1 MNASTST
8 ITDQAGTVF
17 QLSVNVTST
26 DVFLFPFKQSRSDD
40 GSGSLEQG
48 LDSSPAYTEDAQRDP
63 GSSSTSVLSTGS
75 VSNKDYACLYAYCEI
90 QVLSAKNAAS
100 SSSSS
105 SPARVANTL
114 KSLSLSL
121 IGKEQITFPKGG
133 HETSQTYYD
142 SKSIT
147 EALVTELPFLQVGK
161 VYSFER
167 SFLVDH
173 NTAPFQRST
182 WGINNQKVVAK
193 AVLHSPAKARLSSLL
208 GVNKTLTA
216 SKKVY
221 FVECHPS
228 ETSDEMIVHDKQV
241 RTHADGLGPFVLS
254 SHSQVFTVGGY
265 MRTNLD
271 LLSPLDGV
279 KVVGLRGYV
288 EQKTTLA
295 SRKDRPGFIET
306 LLPRKIP
313 FLDLDATQV
322 QALLEERALAGG
334 GEGVSPE
341 GTAYPALEVVSRL
354 PDDRKLRPST
364 VDGNDAAI
372 RFQNSIHYEIDFID
386 GQRQPEGEAVQK
398 EFIYIDGQKLKR
410 FHVAYNAFIH
420 SCGCRPD
427 SLSLPIYACKDPMP
441 EAAVRAKA
449 RSAHEQVANRII
461 GYDKQ
466 FDPSAYPCICTNLLQ
481 CLLDTEKQN
490 IAASIPFPDQPAA
503 VDIHPLPTYKH
514 ACQDAQH

>member
-26 DVFLFPFKQSRSDD
+26 DVFLFPSMQYRSE
-40 GSGSLEQG
+40 SGLEANAD
-48 LDSSPAYTEDAQRDP
+48 LSPAYTEDPQRDT
-63 GSSSTSVLSTGS
+63 GSSSSALSTS
-75 VSNKDYACLYAYCEI
+75 SASNKDFACLYAYCEI
-90 QVLSAKNAAS
+90 QILSAKSAPS
-100 SSSSS
+100 SST

-114 KSLSLSL
+114 NSLTLSL
-121 IGKEQITFPKGG
+121 IGTEQITFPKGG
-133 HETSQTYYD
+133 HETSQTYLD
-142 SKSIT
+142 TKVIT
-147 EALVTELPFLQVGK
+147 EALAAKLPFLEVGK
-161 VYSFER
+161 VYSFDR

-193 AVLHSPAKARLSSLL
+193 AVFDSPAKARWSSLL
-208 GVNKTLTA
+208 GMHKTLTA
-216 SKKVY
+216 IKKVY
-221 FVECHPS
+221 FVECQSS

-265 MRTNLD
+265 LRTSLD
-271 LLSPLDGV
+271 LLSPLEGV

-288 EQKTTLA
+288 EQKATLA
-295 SRKDRPGFIET
+295 SRKDRPGFVET
-306 LLPRKIP
+306 VPSRKEC
-313 FLDLDATQV
+313 FLTLDAAQI
-322 QALLEERALAGG
+322 QDLFEQKALAGG
-334 GEGVSPE
+334 GEGISPE

-364 VDGNDAAI
+364 VDGNNAAI
-372 RFQNSIHYEIDFID
+372 RFHNTIHYEIDFID
-386 GQRQPEGEAVQK
+386 GQRQPETESASQ
-398 EFIYIDGQKLKR
+398 FIYVDGQKLKR
-410 FHVAYNAFIH
+410 FHVSYNAFIH

-427 SLSLPIYACKDPMP
+427 SLALPIYACKDPMP

-449 RSAHEQVANRII
+449 KTAHEQVANRIV

-481 CLLDTEKQN
+481 CLLDTEKH
-490 IAASIPFPDQPAA
+490 ILASSSISSDQPTAA
-503 VDIHPLPTYKH
+503 VDVLPLPSYKR
-514 ACQDAQH
+514 ACEEAPQQH